1 MAAILAKAEI
11 AGPCQ
16 ITHKG
21 IVLGHTLDGVE
32 LTASRELQEVNVDQ
46 YGHTPVDFVLSGNHL
61 QVKFKLAQTEWDQWN
76 AAIPET
82 SSFDGAGTN
91 DRADFGA
98 DAGYSLRQ
106 DAGLM
111 VIHPLKNVA
120 TDLSDDVTIYLAVSS
135 TPAVVLPLRI
145 DAQRVMELT
154 FDALVSEA
162 YGSGRRLGHYGPADV
177 S

>member
-1 MAAILAKAEI
+1 MAFDIAKAEI
-11 AGPCQ
+11 AGPCI
-16 ITHKG
+16 ITFKG
-21 IVLGHTLDGVE
+21 IVLGHTLDGIE
-32 LTASRELQEVNVDQ
+32 LTAERELQEVNVDK
-46 YGHTPVDFVLSGNHL
+46 YGHTPIDFVLSGNHL
-61 QVKFKLAQTEWDQWN
+61 KVKFKLAQTEFDQWN

-82 SSFDGAGTN
+82 SSYDGAGTA

-106 DAGLM
+106 DAGVM
-111 VIHPLKNVA
+111 VIHPIKNAA
-120 TDLSDDVTIYLAVSS
+120 TDLSDDVTIYLAVS
-135 TPAVVLPLRI
+135 TDNVALPLKI
-145 DAQRVMELT
+145 DQQRTLEVT